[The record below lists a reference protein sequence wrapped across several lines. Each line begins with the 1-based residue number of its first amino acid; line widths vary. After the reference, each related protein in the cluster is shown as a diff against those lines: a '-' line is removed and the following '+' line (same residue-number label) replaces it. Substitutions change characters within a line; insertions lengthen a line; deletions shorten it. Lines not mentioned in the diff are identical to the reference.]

1 MHLRHRFTAPLSAL
15 AITAVAV
22 ACGTPAG
29 SPVVRSGG
37 NPASVGPCSPVEII
51 TARGSLEPQ
60 SGSAVIGRTNRAL
73 VAAIPGATVYEVRY
87 PAGTD
92 FSKSPLKGATD
103 LVNHLVAQAA
113 ACPAQRY
120 VFTGYSQGTIVL
132 QLSYGSVPAGLADR
146 VVAVAL
152 FGSPY
157 HKPGAPGNAGT
168 APNAPG
174 TYPDG
179 QPAAWQNRTIDFC
192 NAEDIVCGDGSSVAA
207 HYSYNNDA
215 QARETVAFVLGKL
228 T

>member
-1 MHLRHRFTAPLSAL
+1 MRHRFTAPLGAL
-15 AITAVAV
+15 AITALAF

-29 SPVVRSGG
+29 TPVVAPGG

-51 TARGSLEPQ
+51 SARGSLEPQ
-60 SGSAVIGRTNRAL
+60 AGSTVIGRINRAL
-73 VAAIPGATVYEVRY
+73 VAAIPGATRYEVHY

-132 QLSYGSVPAGLADR
+132 QLSYGSVPAGVSER

-168 APNAPG
+168 APDAPG
-174 TYPDG
+174 TYPER
-179 QPAAWQNRTIDFC
+179 QPAAWAARTIDFC
-192 NAEDIVCGDGSSVAA
+192 NTDDIVCGAGASVAA
-207 HYSYNNDA
+207 HSSYNNDA
-215 QARETVAFVLGKL
+215 QARETVAFVVGKL
-228 T
+228 G

>member
-1 MHLRHRFTAPLSAL
+1 MRHRFTAPLGAL
-15 AITAVAV
+15 VITALAV

-29 SPVVRSGG
+29 APVVKPGG

-51 TARGSLEPQ
+51 SARGSLEPQ
-60 SGSAVIGRTNRAL
+60 TGSLVIGRTNRAL

-92 FSKSPLKGATD
+92 FSKSPLKGAGD

-132 QLSYGSVPAGLADR
+132 QLSYESVPAQLSDR

-157 HKPGAPGNAGT
+157 HKPGSPGNTGT

-174 TYPDG
+174 TYPER
-179 QPAAWQNRTIDFC
+179 QPAAWAARTIDFC
-192 NAEDIVCGDGSSVAA
+192 NVDDIVCGAGSSVAA
-207 HYSYNNDA
+207 HYSYDNDA

-228 T
+228 GQ